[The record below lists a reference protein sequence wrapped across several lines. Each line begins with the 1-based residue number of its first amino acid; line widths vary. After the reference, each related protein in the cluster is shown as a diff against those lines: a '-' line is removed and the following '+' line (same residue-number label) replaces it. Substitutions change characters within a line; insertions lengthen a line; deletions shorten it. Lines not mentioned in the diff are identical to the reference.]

1 MMINTEILEQA
12 IAQIQKSPEH
22 YSYFF
27 NKLQKPDWI
36 KPLLERGFFKE
47 PPSVNREGEYLSV
60 PFWPESQYLSRMAK
74 KDPENTYHALLG
86 IPPTDNPRVH
96 EDILEAVAKLP
107 SSFAH
112 QLAKKELVWIKAQKS
127 LYFSLPE
134 TLAQLISVF
143 CDQGLDNFAVQ
154 ISRELLTLKSGENG
168 ELGPKINVY
177 QYEKLLTEQIPGLI
191 IAAKFKA
198 LSMLAELLL
207 QIVMNEGNQ
216 EEMRDFSWIWR
227 RAIEDHRQ
235 NGSYKDIPDLVVE
248 STRDAAVSLIQN
260 GLASAEEVLDFF
272 KQYNW
277 PIFKRISL
285 HIIRVAVDDNTIIA
299 ENVLNRESFD
309 SIDIRHEYFLLLR
322 DCFGKLNPNQQA
334 EFLQWIENGPDQQ
347 TFVDGFN
354 LATAKAPT
362 DAECEKYVLSW
373 QRDWLSAIE
382 AYLQGTWKDKLTF
395 LREQCGNELH
405 PEFPSYIETGWVGPT
420 SPMNEETL
428 KHMDIS
434 DLVKF
439 LKDWQGDRTFR
450 GATPEGL
457 GRVLTYIIENS
468 PQPYAEHADQ
478 FIDLKPTYVRNIL
491 WGFNQAIKQ
500 NRNFDW
506 EKVLLLM
513 QWVVEQEVIK
523 TSDEQRQYMLD
534 EDPDWTWTR
543 RNVGML
549 VAQSLESDPPVLTLE
564 QRAPIWAI
572 LDLLLKDE
580 EPTIEQERESSMDPV
595 TLSINTVRGIA
606 LNSVVYY
613 SLWIQ
618 NQLKL
623 QGISED
629 QMFTLMPEV
638 SAALTDSI
646 RAENTLAVRSVYGRW
661 LPQFIAL
668 DKSWFVN
675 HYHDFFPSDPTKS
688 IWASVVWETYLTFW
702 QVSTDIFDL
711 LENQYINSVDG
722 LNSENT
728 SPTKIEQ
735 NLAEHIIILYA
746 LNKLKLDEG
755 ILPRFYAK
763 ASNALIDHALEHIG
777 RGLLHHDGKLD
788 GDVSE
793 RLRRLW
799 EWHKEHFNEPQKKEV
814 LSPFGWW
821 FIAKKFD
828 RLWELNE
835 LNYVLR
841 SGVLPQPLYQVAEVL
856 VEDIHN
862 NPTLTLEAL
871 NLISQNVKHTWEM
884 HSIINFAT
892 DILKYGIENPEDE
905 IKDAAREIINRF
917 GSMGFHQFRR
927 LLG

>member
-1 MMINTEILEQA
+1 MISTEILEQA

-47 PPSVNREGEYLSV
+47 PPLVKREGEYLSF
-60 PFWPESQYLSRMAK
+60 PFWPESQYLTRMAE
-74 KDPENTYHALLG
+74 KDPEVTFQALKA

-107 SSFAH
+107 SSFAL
-112 QLAKKELVWIKAQKS
+112 QLAKKELEWIKEQKN

-134 TLAQLISVF
+134 TLVQLISVF
-143 CDQGLDNFAVQ
+143 YEQGLDAFAVEVA
-154 ISRELLTLKSGENG
+154 SELLTLKLGENG
-168 ELGPKINVY
+168 ELAPRFNTY
-177 QYEKLLTEQIPGLI
+177 QYENILHEQIPGLVT
-191 IAAKFKA
+191 ATKFKA

-207 QIVMNEGNQ
+207 QIVLNKGNH

-235 NGSYKDIPDLVVE
+235 NRSYKDISDLVVE
-248 STRDAAVSLIQN
+248 AIRDAAVLLIKN
-260 GLASAEEVLDFF
+260 GLASAEEVLAFF

-277 PIFKRISL
+277 PIFKRIYL
-285 HIIRVAVDDNTIIA
+285 HIIRVAVDDNNIIA
-299 ENVLNRESFD
+299 ENVLNREHFD

-322 DCFGKLNPNQQA
+322 ECFEKLNPSQQD
-334 EFLQWIENGPDQQ
+334 EFLQWVENGPDQQ
-347 TFVDGFN
+347 KFVDGFKF
-354 LATAKAPT
+354 ATAKAPT
-362 DAECEKYVLSW
+362 DVEYEKYVLSW

-382 AYLQGTWKDKLTF
+382 TYLQGPWKDKLTF
-395 LREQCGNELH
+395 SRKQCGNELH

-420 SPMNEETL
+420 SPVNEEAL
-428 KHMDIS
+428 KSMDMS

-439 LKDWQGDRTFR
+439 LREWQGDHTIN

-457 GRVLTYIIENS
+457 GRILAHIIENE
-468 PQPYAEHADQ
+468 PQLYAAHADK
-478 FIDLKPTYVRNIL
+478 FIELKPTYVRNIL
-491 WGFNQAIKQ
+491 WGFDQAIKQ
-500 NRNFDW
+500 SRSFNW

-513 QWVVEQEVIK
+513 QWAVKQTVIK
-523 TSDEQRQYMLD
+523 TSEMQRQYMLD

-549 VAQSLESDPPVLTLE
+549 ISQSLESDPPILTLE
-564 QRAPIWAI
+564 QRKPIWAI
-572 LDLLLKDE
+572 IELLLKDE
-580 EPTIEQERESSMDPV
+580 EPTIEQERESTMDPV

-613 SLWIQ
+613 SLWVQ

-638 SAALTDSI
+638 SAALTDNI
-646 RAENTLAVRSVYGRW
+646 RAETTLAVRSVYGRW

-668 DKSWFVN
+668 DKSWFMN
-675 HYHDFFPSDPTKS
+675 HYHDLFPSDPTKS

-702 QVSTDIFDL
+702 QVSTDVFDL
-711 LENQYINSVDG
+711 LENQYINSIAG

-735 NLAEHIIILYA
+735 NLAEHIIMLYA
-746 LNKLKLDEG
+746 FNKLKLDEG
-755 ILPRFYAK
+755 ILQMFYAK
-763 ASNALIDHALEHIG
+763 ASNALIKHALEYIG
-777 RGLLHHDGKLD
+777 RSLFHHDDKLD
-788 GDVSE
+788 VDVSE
-793 RLRRLW
+793 RLCRLW
-799 EWHKEHFNEPQKKEV
+799 EWHKEHFNGPQKKEV

-835 LNYVLR
+835 LNHVLS

-856 VEDIHN
+856 VEDIHT
-862 NPTLTLEAL
+862 NPKLTLEAL

-892 DILKYGIENPEDE
+892 DILKYGIENPEDD
-905 IKDAAREIINRF
+905 IKDVAREIINRF
-917 GSMGFHQFRR
+917 GSMGFHQLRR